1 MQDIYTDFL
10 IPSEIKFDEVSSNT
24 YRITLEPFERGFGH
38 TIGNA
43 LRRILI
49 SSMPGSAI
57 CSATLEGV
65 MHEFSSAEGIREDM
79 VELSLNLKGV
89 VIKIFS
95 ETEDAVDLSIQVSG
109 PRVVKASDIVC
120 HGDAEILNKDHV
132 ICHLTGSQD
141 FNMRLTA
148 KKGLGYQP
156 AKARHH
162 EDAEADAAPIG
173 TIELDA
179 LYSPVKRV
187 SYEVENARVENRTDL
202 DKLILEIETNG
213 TCEPD
218 GAVRRAANIL
228 QHQLSK
234 FVDLKKID
242 ESEERTKKN
251 RVNPILYKLVDELEL
266 TVRAA
271 NCLKSENIHYI
282 GDLVQRPESDLL
294 RTPNL
299 GRKSLAEIKSVL
311 AGHGL
316 ALGMH
321 IEGWISPEQQ
331 AFDE

>member
-1 MQDIYTDFL
+1 M
-10 IPSEIKFDEVSSNT
+10 
-24 YRITLEPFERGFGH
+24 
-38 TIGNA
+38 
-43 LRRILI
+43 
-49 SSMPGSAI
+49 
-57 CSATLEGV
+57 
-65 MHEFSSAEGIREDM
+65 
-79 VELSLNLKGV
+79 
-89 VIKIFS
+89 
-95 ETEDAVDLSIQVSG
+95 DLSIQVSG

-120 HGDAEILNKDHV
+120 HGDAEIQKDHV

-141 FNMRLTA
+141 FNMRMTA
-148 KKGLGYQP
+148 KKGLGYQQ
-156 AKARHH
+156 KARLVDDT
-162 EDAEADAAPIG
+162 EAEAPIG

-179 LYSPVKRV
+179 LYSPVRRV

-202 DKLILEIETNG
+202 DKLIIEIETNG

-218 GAVRRAANIL
+218 GAIRRAANIL

-294 RTPNL
+294 GLQTLVVNL
-299 GRKSLAEIKSVL
+299 WLKLRVYWPMVWLLVCTL
-311 AGHGL
+311 
-316 ALGMH
+316 
-321 IEGWISPEQQ
+321 EGFLQSSKHLMSKRGIR
-331 AFDE
+331 

>member
-10 IPSEIKFDEVSSNT
+10 IPTDISFDEVAENT
-24 YRITLEPFERGFGH
+24 FQITLQPFERGFGH

-43 LRRILI
+43 LRRILL
-49 SSMPGSAI
+49 SSMPGAAI
-57 CSATLEGV
+57 SRVSIDGV

-89 VIKIFS
+89 VVKIFS
-95 ETEDAVDLSIQVSG
+95 ETENEVDLSIQVSG

-132 ICHLTGSQD
+132 ICHLTGSED
-141 FNMRLTA
+141 INMRMVA
-148 KKGLGYQP
+148 KKGCGYQP
-156 AKARHH
+156 AGSTQIVDG
-162 EDAEADAAPIG
+162 EEESLPIG

-179 LYSPVKRV
+179 LYSPVKQV

-202 DKLILEIETNG
+202 DCLKIMFTTNG
-213 TCEPD
+213 TCQPD
-218 GAVRRAANIL
+218 FAIRRAATIL

-242 ESEERTKKN
+242 ESEETTKKN
-251 RVNPILYKLVDELEL
+251 KVNPILYKLVDELEL

-282 GDLVQRPESDLL
+282 GDLVARAESDLL

-311 AGHGL
+311 ASNGL
-316 ALGMH
+316 ALGMQV
-321 IEGWISPEQQ
+321 EGWASPDQSFE
-331 AFDE
+331 